1 MESIDIRPFAL
12 ESISERRAEGSPPTC
27 IVVGS
32 RGKGKSWVTRELIH
46 AVRDIRTGIV
56 VSGTEEG
63 NDFYT
68 SFVPPVFVHNEIRLA
83 TLRNL
88 VAHQKKKQDK
98 KPRDDVLIVLD
109 DCMYDASFT
118 RDATLRGI
126 FMNGRHWKIM
136 LVITMQ
142 YCMDLPVSLRTNI
155 DYVFLM
161 RETNPAVV
169 ERLYKNFGGG
179 FPSLASFTDALRLC
193 TADFGCMVADNV
205 RNTVGHFRA
214 RDPGPF
220 RAMHPKAW
228 QYSRRHERRS
238 HADAARTSVARSK
251 DGTVIRCR
259 SSDEQRPK
267 GPKEPKEP
275 KEPKAIRPR
284 ASAART

>member
-1 MESIDIRPFAL
+1 MDACQSMEIGAFELDRVSQ
-12 ESISERRAEGSPPTC
+12 RRLDGSPPTC
-27 IVVGS
+27 IIIGS
-32 RGKGKSWVTRELIH
+32 RGKGKSWVARMLMH
-46 AVRDIRTGIV
+46 AVRSIRTGLV

-68 SFVPPVFVHNEIRLA
+68 GFVPPVFVHTEVRLP

-88 VAHQKKKQDK
+88 VAHQKKKPDK
-98 KPRDDVLIVLD
+98 TPRDDVLIVLD
-109 DCMYDASFT
+109 DCMYDTSFT
-118 RDATLRGI
+118 RDPTLRGI

-179 FPSLASFTDALRLC
+179 FPSLPSFTDALRLC
-193 TADFGCMVADNV
+193 TAAFGCMVADNV

-259 SSDEQRPK
+259 SSDEKRPK
-267 GPKEPKEP
+267 APKEPRC
-275 KEPKAIRPR
+275 RP
-284 ASAART
+284 